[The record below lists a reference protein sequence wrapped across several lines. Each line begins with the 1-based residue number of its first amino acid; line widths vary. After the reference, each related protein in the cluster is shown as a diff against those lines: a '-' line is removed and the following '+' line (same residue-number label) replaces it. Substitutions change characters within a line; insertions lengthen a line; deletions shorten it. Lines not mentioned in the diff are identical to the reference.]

1 MNTDRY
7 AIPLDLCQSNY
18 SVDACTNTSLTRV
31 ILYVL
36 SAGSLIMGCSV
47 YLFFRKIPP
56 VLFYLCDSFNLIAVI
71 NSLRVYSYGYLTNNI
86 ILYNL
91 PDGLW
96 VLSYLFF
103 ISTVLLNEAR
113 WKLMLWI
120 LPIPIS
126 SIICECL
133 QYYHYTPGTFD
144 VKDIMA
150 YVIPTILF
158 EIIYYRKK

>member
-1 MNTDRY
+1 MNTDKY

-18 SVDACTNTSLTRV
+18 SIDAGTNTFLTRV

-47 YLFFRKIPP
+47 YLLFRKIPP
-56 VLFYLCDSFNLIAVI
+56 VLFYLCDSFNLIAVV
-71 NSLRVYSYGYLTNNI
+71 NSLRGYSYGYLTNNI

-103 ISTVLLNEAR
+103 ISAVLLNEAR